1 MTALETATKKMKI
14 YTKKGDSGNTQLLGG
29 KNVKK
34 KKRIYDGRTREGKKF
49 VERILARRAAR
60 QEQK

>member
-1 MTALETATKKMKI
+1 MKI

-34 KKRIYDGRTREGKKF
+34 NNIRLECYGTIDELNVYRTY
-49 VERILARRAAR
+49 L
-60 QEQK
+60 